1 MKVINYDEKNVFLQC
16 KRDLT
21 MDNKELLGMGVALVT
36 LFNIDGKVDYDAL
49 VRLVDYQIESKAD
62 FLCVLGT
69 TAETPTLTA
78 EEQRRVRDVVI
89 ERNAGRL
96 PILLGVGGNC
106 TQAIVDKLNHDDLK
120 GVDAILSVV
129 PYYNKPTQQGMY
141 AHFKAISEAT
151 DKPIVLY
158 NVPGRTGVNMLPDTT
173 LRLAADCKNI
183 IGIKEASGN
192 VAQIEDIIRRRP
204 QGFKVFSGDDGITL
218 PLIKSGA
225 DGVISVIGNGFAA
238 EFAMM
243 VQLALKGDVDKAQ
256 LIDNRL
262 RPMYDLLFLDGN
274 PAGIKALLHLRG
286 MAENVLRLPLVPA
299 SEGTIGK
306 IDRFLASL

>member
-36 LFNIDGKVDYDAL
+36 PFNIDSKVDYDAL
-49 VRLVDYQIESKAD
+49 VRLVDYQIESKTD

-106 TQAIVDKLNHDDLK
+106 TQAIVDKLSHDDLK